1 MTLQDIIKKPIA
13 QTTALTVATAVSGSI
28 ATDPQSDWYAA
39 LDLPAWQPPGWLF
52 PVVWTGL
59 YTSLAVTSAKVLH
72 ELDAESGREHADAYR
87 VALVGNMV
95 LNQAWSWAFF
105 KAHKLPLS
113 TVVAASLAASSIDL
127 ARRAGRSGPGRAAA
141 LAPYAAWC
149 SFATVLTE
157 TIRRRNS

>member
-59 YTSLAVTSAKVLH
+59 YTSIAVTSAKVLH
-72 ELDAESGREHADAYR
+72 TLDAESGKKHADAYR
-87 VALVGNMV
+87 AALVTNLL

>member
-1 MTLQDIIKKPIA
+1 MDLTTFIRRPGA
-13 QTTALTVATAVSGSI
+13 QTTALTTITAVSGSL
-28 ATDPQSDWYAA
+28 ATDPQSDWYRS
-39 LDLPAWQPPGWLF
+39 LDLPSWQPPGWLF

-59 YTSLAVTSAKVLH
+59 YTSIAVTSAKVLH

-105 KAHKLPLS
+105 RAHKLPLS
-113 TVVAASLAASSIDL
+113 TVVAGLLAASSIDL
-127 ARRAGRSGPGRAAA
+127 ARRAGRAGAGKAAA

-157 TIRRRNS
+157 TIRRRNG